1 MDPDEIS
8 AIKEELR
15 SSLLSIASKLLASEH
30 TRLHH
35 LSKSEQLLWNSFEKA
50 DIYEFL
56 TGDKDCIPEFQFN
69 WFSPDAPAIRFLSR
83 PTQAAPL
90 PAAAPLQAAQP
101 AIQVQAPAAVPA
113 PDVPLQAPPQ
123 QPLDPGHQNPVLDQA
138 GQPPAQKVFVQDR
151 VLRDKVPVNYQELHT
166 GVKKKCRSLQ
176 RKAKAVVTKLAPG
189 SFSPK
194 TETQSSSK

>member
-1 MDPDEIS
+1 
-8 AIKEELR
+8 
-15 SSLLSIASKLLASEH
+15 LASEH

-35 LSKSEQLLWNSFEKA
+35 LSKAEQNLWNSFNKA

-56 TGDKDCIPEFQFN
+56 TGEKDCIPEFQFN
-69 WFSPDAPAIRFLSR
+69 WFSPEAPAIRILSQ
-83 PTQAAPL
+83 PQQAALLPAAAPL
-90 PAAAPLQAAQP
+90 PAAIP
-101 AIQVQAPAAVPA
+101 APAPPAVPA

-123 QPLDPGHQNPVLDQA
+123 QPLDPRPQNPVLDLA
-138 GQPPAQKVFVQDR
+138 CQPQAQKVFVQDL

-176 RKAKAVVTKLAPG
+176 QKAKAVITKLAPG

-194 TETQSSSK
+194 PETQLTSK